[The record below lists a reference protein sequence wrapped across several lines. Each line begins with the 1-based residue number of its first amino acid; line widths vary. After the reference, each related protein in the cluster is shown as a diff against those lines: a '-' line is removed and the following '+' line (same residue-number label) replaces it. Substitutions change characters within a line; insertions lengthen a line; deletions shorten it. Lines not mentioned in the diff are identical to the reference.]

1 MTAIILDPIKD
12 IFTDKIFNENQGTRL
27 GDSDNYYYIAI
38 GRSQQW
44 DPEANTDVAPTPTD
58 AERTQR
64 YFRYNMQAVKAVE
77 AFSYVV
83 PIEEWT
89 SGSIY
94 SAYNDNAVSQPDQS
108 YYIKTT
114 DNNVY
119 VCIRQGR
126 NETTGSAVTSQ
137 FQPDH
142 TDTTLPV
149 ESDGYVWKYLY
160 TISVADTNN
169 FVTSRFMPVK
179 FVDSAASTSPD
190 FPQYSIQNAAIAGQ
204 IVGYQVLNGGS
215 GYNSST
221 TLTIVGD
228 GSGAEAHPIIGPG
241 GAIVAANVG
250 DSASVGTTG
259 YPTLN
264 SYLGTGYNKANVKVS
279 DEGAGAEIVP
289 IFGPKAGL
297 GADARIDL
305 RSTAMMFVIKP
316 EGTVDGK
323 WPVDNDYRQ
332 TALLRNI
339 KDSANGNLFTETAGT
354 ALKKI
359 TFVGDA
365 ITDLS
370 WENDIQVIGTD
381 SDAIG
386 WIDYFD
392 DSSTIWFHQDTETG
406 FTDFTVSETC
416 TIEGKSGNFTIKSI
430 TEPDIDIFS
439 GDVLF
444 LNNDATANSRDADG
458 TEDIKIVIKL

>member
-38 GRSQQW
+38 GKSQQW
-44 DPEANTDVAPTPTD
+44 NPTDNTDVAPTPIDT
-58 AERTQR
+58 EREQR
-64 YFRYNMQAVKAVE
+64 KFRYNMQAVKAVE

-83 PIEEWT
+83 PLEEWT
-89 SGSIY
+89 FGSVY
-94 SAYNDNAVSQPDQS
+94 SAYNDNVVSQPDQS
-108 YYIKTT
+108 YYIKSSA
-114 DNNVY
+114 NNVY

-126 NETTGSAVTSQ
+126 NETTGSAVASQ

-149 ESDGYVWKYLY
+149 EDDGYVWKYLY
-160 TISVADTNN
+160 TISVADNSN
-169 FVTSRFMPVK
+169 FVTSNFMPVK
-179 FVDSAASTSPD
+179 FVDSAAPTSPD
-190 FPQYSIQNAAIAGQ
+190 FPQYSIQNAAVDGQ
-204 IVGYQVLNGGS
+204 IIGYQVISGGS

-221 TLTIVGD
+221 TLTVVGD
-228 GSGAEAHPIIGPG
+228 GSGASAHPIIGAG
-241 GAIVAANVG
+241 GSIVAVNAG
-250 DSASVGTTG
+250 DSAGVGTTG

-264 SYLGTGYNKANVKVS
+264 AQLGSGYRKANVKIS
-279 DEGAGAEIVP
+279 DEGSGAEVLP
-289 IFGPKAGL
+289 IFAPRNGL
-297 GADARIDL
+297 GADARVDL
-305 RSTAMMFVIKP
+305 RSASLMFVIKP

-339 KDSANGNLFTETAGT
+339 KDSANGTLFTETAGT
-354 ALKKI
+354 ALRKM
-359 TFVGDA
+359 TFVGEA

-381 SDAIG
+381 SDALG

-392 DSSTIWFHQDTETG
+392 DSATIWYHQDTETG
-406 FTDFTVSETC
+406 FSDFTVSETV
-416 TIEGKSGNFTIKSI
+416 TIEGKSGSFEIK
-430 TEPDIDIFS
+430 TLQEPDIDIFS
-439 GDVLF
+439 GDILF
-444 LNNDATANSRDADG
+444 INNDTQAQTRDADA